1 MKTISHGTYLF
12 NVNILLP
19 WTCYSMESSM
29 RDVRRWTLD
38 VQFWIAA
45 R

>member
-1 MKTISHGTYLF
+1 MNTIRHNTHLF
-12 NVNILLP
+12 NANIRLSG
-19 WTCYSMESSM
+19 TCYFLEGSM

-38 VQFWIAA
+38 VQFWIES